1 MHRTTLLALAA
12 GTLAAGVTPAALA
25 MPAAEFQSSA
35 SGSYYY
41 SLGATSGSLSTSESD
56 ITGSLVTVGAS
67 KNGYGF
73 DANAESANGQF
84 KAYAATTHNP
94 ADASGYGYSYANANA
109 SFTDFVSFQGGSGTG
124 VASFLSML
132 NGTLTGGRSGNAG
145 YSLGVSL
152 YEVDTYEWGYN
163 LGASQALASDNRS
176 IYGRQKV
183 SVNDTFETEFDFE
196 YGKTYAI
203 VANFGVSASDG
214 GIADFSHTA
223 SFAMSAAE
231 GTTLVSSAGINYGI
245 AAAVPEPE
253 TYAML
258 LAGLGMLSLIAR
270 RRN

>member
-1 MHRTTLLALAA
+1 MRRTTLLALAA
-12 GTLAAGVTPAALA
+12 ELLAAGVTPAALA

-73 DANAESANGQF
+73 DANAESANGQL

-94 ADASGYGYSYANANA
+94 ADASGYGYVTPTQTRHSPT
-109 SFTDFVSFQGGSGTG
+109 SSRFRGGSGTG

-152 YEVDTYEWGYN
+152 YE
-163 LGASQALASDNRS
+163 
-176 IYGRQKV
+176 
-183 SVNDTFETEFDFE
+183 
-196 YGKTYAI
+196 
-203 VANFGVSASDG
+203 G
-214 GIADFSHTA
+214 GH
-223 SFAMSAAE
+223 
-231 GTTLVSSAGINYGI
+231 L
-245 AAAVPEPE
+245 
-253 TYAML
+253 
-258 LAGLGMLSLIAR
+258 
-270 RRN
+270 